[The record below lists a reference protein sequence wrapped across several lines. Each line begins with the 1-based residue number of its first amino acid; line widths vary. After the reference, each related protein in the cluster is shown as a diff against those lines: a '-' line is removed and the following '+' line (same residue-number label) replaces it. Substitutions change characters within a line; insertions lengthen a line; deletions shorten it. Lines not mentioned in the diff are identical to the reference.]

1 MYFYDHKKTQT
12 KDSPLIRKAL
22 LELTQWLM
30 QINRK
35 PFVLRGVRQSGT
47 TWLVRELAKSQKK
60 QLIEI
65 NFENSPELCSLFTS
79 NDVKAIWSNL
89 VISCL
94 NCTPLM
100 NYGAS
105 RR

>member
-1 MYFYDHKKTQT
+1 
-12 KDSPLIRKAL
+12 
-22 LELTQWLM
+22 M

-35 PFVLRGVRQSGT
+35 PLILRGVRQSGK

-65 NFENSPELCSLFTS
+65 NFENNPELCSLFTS

-89 VISCL
+89 VRNIIVTVRTIL
-94 NCTPLM
+94 
-100 NYGAS
+100 
-105 RR
+105 